1 MNKSI
6 YFNAEWMEALKCMVP
21 EIREKVITAIINYQ
35 ITGEIPQMTNGKTVF
50 MLLKLEVD
58 HRNRRLA
65 KAREKRA
72 QKKAQE
78 APEQPAA
85 QPEEPK
91 ETSQEAPKP
100 LTQAQS
106 EKPSSPR
113 NEISPEKKAMGES
126 PVQPPVRGTIR
137 GCEDNSPHLD
147 AGNLHR

>member
-6 YFNAEWMEALKCMVP
+6 YFNAEWMEALKYLVP
-21 EIREKVITAIINYQ
+21 ELREKVLTAIINYQ
-35 ITGEIPQMTNGKTVF
+35 ITGEVAPLTNGKAMFIF
-50 MLLKLEVD
+50 MKLEVD

-78 APEQPAA
+78 APEQATA

-91 ETSQEAPKP
+91 KTSQEAPKP
-100 LTQAQS
+100 LIQAQT

-113 NEISPEKKAMGES
+113 KEISPEKKAMGES
-126 PVQPPVRGTIR
+126 TIQIPVPI
-137 GCEDNSPHLD
+137 NSVNQRL
-147 AGNLHR
+147 